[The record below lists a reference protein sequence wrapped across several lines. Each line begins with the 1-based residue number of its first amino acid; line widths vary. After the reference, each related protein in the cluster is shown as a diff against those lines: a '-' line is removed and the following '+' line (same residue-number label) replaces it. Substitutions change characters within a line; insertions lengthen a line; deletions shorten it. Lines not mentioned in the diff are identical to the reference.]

1 MTTEVIE
8 YTYDTYASDYT
19 IDGDVIPYLRGD
31 EAHTQLHTLATEL
44 MRRIGLFDDT
54 TRPGNV
60 GAILAIYVTSGTVNH
75 AAFFFI
81 KGDDEQ
87 LKENVSIYRMECKL
101 VLVNGVVQVA
111 GCKTY
116 VTPSHFARNNV
127 NVVHLKQEETILLVG
142 VCGVVTDTKTPILLS
157 GLSYDVDNG
166 AIALSSYLITPPK
179 SFFVGGEHEDF
190 APVGKYPLALCD
202 EC

>member
-1 MTTEVIE
+1 MTLE
-8 YTYDTYASDYT
+8 YTYDTYVSDYT

-31 EAHTQLHTLATEL
+31 EAHTQLHNLATEL

-60 GAILAIYVTSGTVNH
+60 GAILAIYVTSETIYH

-101 VLVNGVVQVA
+101 VLVNGIVQVA

-127 NVVHLKQEETILLVG
+127 NVVHLKQEETVLLVG

-166 AIALSSYLITPPK
+166 AIASSSYLITPPK
-179 SFFVGGEHEDF
+179 SFFVEGEHEDF